1 MRIEIKR
8 MNVEEAMEDIKNR
21 TLAGIHGDFGR
32 LIYLAS
38 TRDYNTGQY
47 YHEGLAT
54 HFTEEVAG
62 AALEACHQEIF
73 RRLVLTSLEDLV
85 RELENYLD
93 STGARPVQVLEA
105 WRQLEPYRIT
115 RPLNCDQLSADYF
128 FSNLKIGLA
137 ILQCRQRSAPHN
149 PQSA

>member
-8 MNVEEAMEDIKNR
+8 MNVEDAIEDIKNR
-21 TLAGIHGDFGR
+21 TLRGIRGDVAR

-47 YHEGLAT
+47 YHEGLAM
-54 HFTEEVAG
+54 HFTEEVAV

-73 RRLVLTSLEDLV
+73 RRLAVKSLEDLV

-93 STGARPVQVLEA
+93 STGARPAQVLEA
-105 WRQLEPYRIT
+105 WQKLEPYRIT
-115 RPLNCDQLSADYF
+115 RPLDCDQLWADF
-128 FSNLKIGLA
+128 LFSNLKMALA
-137 ILQCRQRSAPHN
+137 ILQSRQKSAPHS